1 MKKHWLILTYVC
13 AVLSALALGRLFPTT
28 SAVLAQDSPTPT
40 PTPAVEPVKPAQ
52 PPANP
57 PQIVNGIKGDL
68 VIDFMGSLRG
78 MVEPCG

>member
-1 MKKHWLILTYVC
+1 MKRHWLILTYVF
-13 AVLSALALGRLFPTT
+13 AVLGAMSLGRLFPTS
-28 SAVLAQDSPTPT
+28 SAVFAQNPPT
-40 PTPAVEPVKPAQ
+40 PTPAVEPVTPAQ

-57 PQIVNGIKGDL
+57 PQTVNGIKGDL